1 MGGGTKFFWWGG
13 MATFHFAWGERN
25 HWCPAFPPIKKTPV
39 RVSCF
44 TQMSSKF
51 RATQNPGSFW
61 QNPGSFLRVQW
72 ARKWQK
78 SNIDFPI
85 VNQIGKLWNSA
96 KVTILSNGT
105 RILSS
110 VKFGRHLCEAGH
122 PSVHELIKVNRE
134 NKVKSRERGVP
145 AFDNMLGVEIGQ
157 IRRTLS
163 TDFVRANSV
172 CLLSQLSYFGKNG
185 EKPGQRRTQMVFQ
198 DS

>member
-1 MGGGTKFFWWGG
+1 M
-13 MATFHFAWGERN
+13 
-25 HWCPAFPPIKKTPV
+25 
-39 RVSCF
+39 
-44 TQMSSKF
+44 
-51 RATQNPGSFW
+51 
-61 QNPGSFLRVQW
+61 
-72 ARKWQK
+72 
-78 SNIDFPI
+78 
-85 VNQIGKLWNSA
+85 
-96 KVTILSNGT
+96 
-105 RILSS
+105 
-110 VKFGRHLCEAGH
+110 CEAGH